1 MKKRVTTALL
11 LAGTLLY
18 AKGGCTLVQNDT
30 VNVIW
35 QAYKTPEKIGVKG
48 KFPSLSYKPAHK
60 EGKNFK
66 ALFEGATVAI
76 DTTKVDTGNS
86 VRDGKL
92 VTFFF
97 KQMKVPK
104 ISGKILSV
112 TPDAH
117 TKGKPYTGKLDVALT
132 MNGKTVNTT
141 LDYHYEKEVFKAQG
155 NIDLMDFAAGTA
167 LASINRACYDLH
179 KGKTWSDVSIGF
191 VTNIKTTK
199 CDTK

>member
-1 MKKRVTTALL
+1 MKRSLTAALL

-30 VNVIW
+30 VDIVW

-48 KFPSLSYKPAHK
+48 KLPSLSYTPAHK

-97 KQMKVPK
+97 KQMKAPK

-117 TKGKPYTGKLDVALT
+117 TKGKPYTGKLEVALT

-191 VTNIKTTK
+191 VTNVTATK
-199 CDTK
+199 CDVK

>member
-1 MKKRVTTALL
+1 MKKRLTAALL

-30 VNVIW
+30 VDVVW
-35 QAYKTPEKIGVKG
+35 QAYKTPKKIGVKG

-66 ALFEGATVAI
+66 TLFEGATVTI

-97 KQMKVPK
+97 KQMKTPK

-117 TKGKPYTGKLDVALT
+117 TKGKPYTGKLHVTLT
-132 MNGKTVNTT
+132 MNGKTVDTT

-167 LASINRACYDLH
+167 LTSINRACYDLH

-191 VTNIKTTK
+191 VTKIKATK
-199 CDTK
+199 CNVK